1 MQMTLEQFLYAAI
14 CDVHIVDGSDEGD
27 PTILIIPST
36 ALDTVIDY
44 LSPALLN
51 REVFSFEPKD
61 KTIIKVFLKEVEN
74 KG

>member
-1 MQMTLEQFLYAAI
+1 MMQMTLKDFLEASL
-14 CDVHIVDGSDEGD
+14 CDVHIVDGPDEGYS
-27 PTILIIPST
+27 TIVIIPSDS
-36 ALDTVIDY
+36 LDTVINY

-61 KTIIKVFLKEVEN
+61 KTIIKVYLKEN